1 MKISQVRFE
10 HIFVEHELTR
20 TKRPVAFRD
29 RLRSSIEA
37 TGLAEPLKVAKK
49 SDNHYVVLDGVMRL
63 EVITLIRSDNP
74 ASFISVPVYV
84 FDYEHRYE
92 IRFQSDIYQDLMPS
106 QLATLV
112 EHLHQTDG
120 VSKTDIGRYI
130 GVSAPTIRNYTG
142 LWRLIQRGGLFE
154 ATVNLMDVG
163 ILPSSNPYA
172 WLRLS
177 EVGIRFVFEN
187 SITNGIHAEDWIE
200 SQISNPRGSRSFTL
214 RQVEELTSGL
224 AGDCYRGD
232 RLLRSKKQKIGLM
245 RNGQDGVGVSTDTL
259 RVLGNLDIVVSKTRN
274 EIVRQASCSLRKYLS
289 S

>member
-20 TKRPVAFRD
+20 TKMPISFRD

-37 TGLAEPLKVAKK
+37 TGLAEPLKVARKTE
-49 SDNHYVVLDGVMRL
+49 NHYAVIDGVMRL
-63 EVITLIRSDNP
+63 EAISLIRSDHP
-74 ASFISVPVYV
+74 KSFPYVPVYV
-84 FDYEHRYE
+84 FDYSKRYE

-112 EHLHQTDG
+112 EHLHQADG
-120 VSKTDIGRYI
+120 VTKTDIGRYI

-154 ATVNLMDVG
+154 ATVSLMDVG

-177 EVGIRFVFEN
+177 EIGIRIVFEHG
-187 SITNGIHAEDWIE
+187 IANGMRAEDWIE
-200 SQISNPRGSRSFTL
+200 SQISNPNGSRPFTL
-214 RQVEELTSGL
+214 RQVEDLTSGL

-245 RNGQDGVGVSTDTL
+245 RSGQDRVGASIETE
-259 RVLGNLDIVVSKTRN
+259 RVLENLDIVTSQTKN
-274 EIVRQASCSLRKYLS
+274 EIVRQAACSLRTYLS